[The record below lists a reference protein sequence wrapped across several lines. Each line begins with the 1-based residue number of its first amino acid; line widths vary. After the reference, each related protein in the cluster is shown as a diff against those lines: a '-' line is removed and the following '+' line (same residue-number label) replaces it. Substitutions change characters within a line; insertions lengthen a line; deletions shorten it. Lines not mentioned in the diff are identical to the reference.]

1 MWNDLLMGSPVY
13 LSAALA
19 IIIILV
25 DAFSGKNKSLTFYF
39 ALVSLIAVGIMSA
52 YTINMNGQPL
62 PEGAFSNGMIAYGG
76 VSAVFD
82 ILFVIAGILTLFA
95 SESYMRAQNVERKEF
110 YSLILFAVC
119 GMSTIAHANNMLIL
133 FVGIEIMSITF
144 YIMAGFFRERF
155 TSVEAALKY
164 FLLGA
169 FATGFLIYGMA
180 LIYGAT
186 GGLLDFEAIG
196 AKMLTGNV
204 DFLYLKIGFALLIVG
219 LSFKVAAFPFHQ
231 WAPDVYQG
239 APTMATAFMS
249 TAGKAAALAAL
260 ILVTK
265 AMLPMNFDPALISD
279 KIIEMTDFTSDAR
292 WLIAIISALTM
303 LVGNISAVVQ
313 KNVKRMLAYSSVA
326 HAGYLLMGIVS
337 NSINGWSGIVFY
349 SMAYMFMQIGAFVV
363 VGIIEKN
370 DGRMDLK
377 DYTGLSKTNPM
388 LAAMMGIFMFS
399 LAGIPPFGGFP
410 GKYMLFIAAIESG
423 FTWLT
428 IVAVISTIISIY
440 FYIGLIVFMYF
451 KDSETPMTEKFGFSK
466 ATLTLVIS
474 TIFVILLGIFPTYL
488 IDLVKGLF

>member
-95 SESYMRAQNVERKEF
+95 SEAYMRAQNVERKEF

-260 ILVTK
+260 ILGYE
-265 AMLPMNFDPALISD
+265 SD
-279 KIIEMTDFTSDAR
+279 
-292 WLIAIISALTM
+292 
-303 LVGNISAVVQ
+303 V
-313 KNVKRMLAYSSVA
+313 AYE
-326 HAGYLLMGIVS
+326 L
-337 NSINGWSGIVFY
+337 
-349 SMAYMFMQIGAFVV
+349 
-363 VGIIEKN
+363 
-370 DGRMDLK
+370 RPC
-377 DYTGLSKTNPM
+377 T
-388 LAAMMGIFMFS
+388 
-399 LAGIPPFGGFP
+399 
-410 GKYMLFIAAIESG
+410 
-423 FTWLT
+423 
-428 IVAVISTIISIY
+428 
-440 FYIGLIVFMYF
+440 YI
-451 KDSETPMTEKFGFSK
+451 
-466 ATLTLVIS
+466 
-474 TIFVILLGIFPTYL
+474 
-488 IDLVKGLF
+488 